1 MPSSLRIMLVH
12 RMRSVPNSSDD
23 EEYEDDEEDGETV
36 FSVFYNNDPEDEETD
51 EVYEDEEE
59 ELEDDEDEYD
69 EESSLE
75 EILLINFQGTTVK
88 EYEDG
93 VFEIEKS
100 VIDDI
105 LNTIDPGLFHT
116 KAINTQET
124 TTVYRGDNGVC
135 FYVEDGKA
143 TYIVFFD
150 EQGVRVDELK
160 A

>member
-1 MPSSLRIMLVH
+1 MPSSLRIMLVR
-12 RMRSVPNSSDD
+12 RMRSVPNSSDE
-23 EEYEDDEEDGETV
+23 EEYEDDDEDGETV
-36 FSVFYNNDPEDEETD
+36 FSVFYDNEPDDEEPD
-51 EVYEDEEE
+51 EIYEDEEE
-59 ELEDDEDEYD
+59 LDDEEEDYD

-75 EILLINFQGTTVK
+75 EELLINFQGTTVK

-105 LNTIDPGLFHT
+105 LNTIDSSLFHT

-124 TTVYRGDNGVC
+124 TTVYRGEGNVC
-135 FYVEDGKA
+135 FYVEDGTV

-150 EQGVRVDELK
+150 EQGVRVEELK